1 MRKIM
6 KVNLKIKVIHYT
18 ISASE
23 IDDVWPLIVSS
34 LDCSF
39 AVVVAVVAV
48 VVAVADVVV
57 ALIVR
62 DFVATRWRI
71 AMCWPFYNGSWNAKL
86 F

>member
-34 LDCSF
+34 LECSF
-39 AVVVAVVAV
+39 AVVVAVVVAVVAV
-48 VVAVADVVV
+48 VVPVVVVVADVVV

-62 DFVATRWRI
+62 DFVANSMKNCNVLT
-71 AMCWPFYNGSWNAKL
+71 FL
-86 F
+86 